1 VTTAAA
7 LIDWFATF
15 GVVLDWVSDRGSHF
29 RNVVVRLLREQ
40 NHSSHRFTLAYC
52 PWSNG
57 TVEVVNR
64 EILRVLRALCSELR
78 IPFREW
84 PNLVPLVQGVLNS
97 AILPRLGNR
106 SPLTAMTG
114 LPADHP
120 LASITTSSE
129 VRPRAVKLAETRAF
143 SAKQSSQLSVR
154 WILCIRIWLKKRV
167 LRGKGLST
175 GSMRKS
181 VFGLAIFKLEISC
194 FAAFYHVINI
204 LSSHYAGSVPT
215 GSYKF

>member
-15 GVVLDWVSDRGSHF
+15 SVVLDWVSDRGWQL

-40 NHSSHRFTLAYC
+40 KHSSNRFNLVYC

-57 TVEVVNR
+57 TGEVVNR
-64 EILRVLRALCSELR
+64 EILRVLRALCSKLK

-84 PNLVPLVQGVLNS
+84 PNLLPLVQGVLNS
-97 AILPRLGNR
+97 EILPRFGNR
-106 SPLTAMTG
+106 SPVTAMTG

-120 LASITTSSE
+120 LASITTLSE
-129 VRPRAVKLAETRAF
+129 VRPRAVKLAETRALQRQ
-143 SAKQSSQLSVR
+143 AIELTLGALSSMHKEVAEKTSLARQR
-154 WILCIRIWLKKRV
+154 AIDR
-167 LRGKGLST
+167 
-175 GSMRKS
+175 MRKL

-194 FAAFYHVINI
+194 FAAFYHVIHI

-215 GSYKF
+215 GPYKF